1 MYNKSFFQVTKS
13 AIVFVMLFFTFSSMM
28 AQAVVSFS
36 LFKNAEEK
44 SLLDKVN
51 QVWLKGYDYYLKGD
65 YQTALSYF
73 EKSRALSGDTV
84 FDSKH
89 HPTDAVDHC
98 LYLLGREKE
107 TDPVRNWPYINYYRE
122 IDTLDIIEPT
132 KWEEQGSIRNNLDF
146 GDMLSI
152 YDEALSSD
160 TLRGYENRWIHVDRL
175 KAAGGLCLYYGY
187 YEDALYY
194 FLPALDLE
202 RHLTPERFRYN
213 LYPLV
218 DKIANIYLNLG
229 MRDPALSVAEDFLND
244 CQEDSISTGVP
255 EGYINAENL
264 LIHIFLSQ
272 EEYEIA
278 WELIEAVDSVIND
291 AMTQNNHVFEI
302 GWKIE
307 YYKAIGRKDKALA
320 TAKKLV
326 EISKLFDKQ
335 GDFMT
340 AYIYSR
346 IVETLTGINDY
357 ENAIPLQQ
365 KIIDISDSLKI
376 FNVFGEQY
384 LKMAELCI
392 GVLDYD
398 KSKYWVIKADSLLR
412 SYGDY
417 LYSHNDSYMRKMGLQ
432 SVLATIS
439 NDDDLYNTSINE
451 IESFIS
457 SDSLKN
463 KSFEP
468 KLCEIKG
475 VHEAMNKNW
484 DNAERLFLKQLEY
497 PNIDPVNAL
506 ENLAQ
511 CYINHGKPDSA
522 YNYIRYIMK
531 DSIQQ
536 YVKHNLEGLSSRER
550 EFFWDWNSRPFN
562 ILCHSIIESRKEELT
577 GQLYD
582 NIALFSKGL
591 LLTASSSPNYLRDL
605 QITWR
610 DIQQKLN
617 KSEAAIEFIAT
628 PHDDADSAIYVALIL
643 RNDRELPKM
652 VRLANGGQIKA
663 AMAKGLNS
671 TSLSDMIWRPLSD
684 ELRGIKKIWFSA
696 DGLLH
701 KVPIEYVPFI
711 NKKDISDIYDLH
723 RLTSTRELVIHRQ
736 SIKEEKAVLYG
747 DLTYTPSSTE
757 DSSTED
763 FGGDLV
769 RSASRKPLLYTQD
782 EIKNVSDVL
791 KGKGIECKIYNNG
804 QGTRSSLLS
813 LNRQPISFLHL
824 ATHGYYYEAD
834 SIQNSESFLPS
845 LLRASMT
852 QMSQAEK
859 AMLRSGLIMSDSIL
873 TAYDVSHLSFKDLR
887 LVTLSACGS
896 GLGDIGKGEGVFGLQ
911 RAFKQAGAQSI
922 MMTLWDVDDY
932 MTYRFM
938 EHFYKKVSSGYSMQK
953 ALKSAQK
960 MVRNTKIE
968 GKYCYRDPSYWAGY
982 VLLDAFN

>member
-28 AQAVVSFS
+28 AQTFS
-36 LFKNAEEK
+36 QTEK
-44 SLLDKVN
+44 ELYDKAIQLWN
-51 QVWLKGYDYYLKGD
+51 NGYDSYSKGD
-65 YQTALSYF
+65 YQKAYTLFKECVDLNAYKLMSCD
-73 EKSRALSGDTV
+73 KSAY
-84 FDSKH
+84 
-89 HPTDAVDHC
+89 DAMNHC
-98 LYLLGREKE
+98 LYLLGRE
-107 TDPVRNWPYINYYRE
+107 DE
-122 IDTLDIIEPT
+122 IDDSHTCNNGKYYLELDTASFVTEKFQKLWRALDERDGEQVWIIT
-132 KWEEQGSIRNNLDF
+132 
-146 GDMLSI
+146 
-152 YDEALSSD
+152 SD
-160 TLRGYENRWIHVDRL
+160 ILKCDTVNGLQDRYTHARKL
-175 KAAGGLCLYYGY
+175 EYVGNQCHWKGM
-187 YEDALYY
+187 YEDATYY
-194 FLPALDLE
+194 LHPALELE
-202 RHLTPERFRYN
+202 RNLTPPTFRYK

-218 DKIANIYLNLG
+218 EKLVDSYLKSE
-229 MRDPALSVAEDFLND
+229 MVDSACSVALKHYEECKNNPSDTVLAK
-244 CQEDSISTGVP
+244 
-255 EGYINAENL
+255 GYSNAQNL
-264 LIHIFLSQ
+264 IIHIMLSLGYFD
-272 EEYEIA
+272 EA
-278 WELIEAVDSVIND
+278 WKRIEGVDSVINTRFH
-291 AMTQNNHVFEI
+291 MNNHLY
-302 GWKIE
+302 GTTWKIK
-307 YYKAIGRKDKALA
+307 YFQTIGRKDKALA

-335 GDFMT
+335 GGFIT
-340 AYIYSR
+340 ADIYSR

-365 KIIDISDSLKI
+365 RIIDISDSLK
-376 FNVFGEQY
+376 FLNVYGEQY
-384 LKMAELCI
+384 LKMAEFCLNNH
-392 GVLDYD
+392 DYD
-398 KSKYWVIKADSLLR
+398 KSKYWVIKTDSLLKT
-412 SYGDY
+412 YDDY
-417 LYSHNDSYMRKMGLQ
+417 IYRHNDSYKKMLSLQ

-439 NDDDLYNTSINE
+439 NDDDLYNASINE

-475 VHEAMNKNW
+475 IHEVMNKNW
-484 DNAERLFLKQLEY
+484 DEAEKLFLKQLEY
-497 PNIDPVNAL
+497 PNINYANAL
-506 ENLAQ
+506 VNLAQ
-511 CYINHGKPDSA
+511 CFILHGKPDSA
-522 YNYIRYIMK
+522 YNYIKYVME

-536 YVKHNLEGLSSRER
+536 YVKHNLESLSSRER
-550 EFFWDWNSRPFN
+550 EFFWDWNSGPFN
-562 ILCHSIIESRKEELT
+562 ILCHSIIESGKEELT

-643 RNDRELPKM
+643 RNDSELPKM
-652 VRLANGGQIKA
+652 VRLAKGGQIKA
-663 AMAKGLNS
+663 AMAKGLS
-671 TSLSDMIWRPLSD
+671 TTALSDIIWKPLNG
-684 ELRGIKKIWFSA
+684 ELKDVNTVWFSA
-696 DGLLH
+696 DGILH
-701 KVPIEYVPFI
+701 KVPIEYVPYK

-736 SIKEEKAVLYG
+736 TIREENAVLYG
-747 DLTYTPSSTE
+747 DLTYTPSSSE
-757 DSSTED
+757 ESSTED
-763 FGGDLV
+763 FEGDLV

-782 EIKNVSDVL
+782 EIRNVSDVL
-791 KGKGIECKIYNNG
+791 KGKGVECKIYNNG

-845 LLRASMT
+845 LFRASMT